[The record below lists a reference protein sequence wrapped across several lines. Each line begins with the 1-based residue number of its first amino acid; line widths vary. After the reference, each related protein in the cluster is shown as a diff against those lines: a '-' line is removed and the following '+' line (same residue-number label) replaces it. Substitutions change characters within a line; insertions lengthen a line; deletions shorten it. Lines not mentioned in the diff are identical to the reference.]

1 MPLENTLSLAKSFIA
16 LYSGQPEI
24 ICEAP
29 GRVNL
34 IGEHVDYC
42 DGFVMPFATSDRT
55 YAAIS
60 RRQDRKIRIASLQQP
75 NEIFET
81 SIDELDPTEAGGWER
96 YICGVIWAFGE
107 EIKTGLEILVDGQVA
122 LGAGLSSSAA
132 LECSVALGLNELFKT
147 NYPLTQLAKLAQRA
161 ENDFVGMPCGIMD
174 QSVSLMAQAGSALL
188 LDCRDLST
196 EQIPL
201 DLASAGL
208 ELLIIDTRAHHAL
221 VDGGY
226 AERRASCES
235 AAAKLGIK
243 ALRDCT
249 LEQLMESRNK
259 LTELE
264 FMRAEHIVN
273 DIARVHECVKLLKK
287 NDFVG
292 VGEILTKSHASLRDL
307 FEISCPELDLAVDTA
322 LANKSLGS
330 RMIGG
335 GFGGSAIALFK
346 VADINSAKKAI
357 SKAFAEAGFIE
368 PRFFTSLP
376 SAGAR
381 ITN

>member
-1 MPLENTLSLAKSFIA
+1 MLRSEFSDLF
-16 LYSGQPEI
+16 GQSPEI
-24 ICEAP
+24 ISEAP

-42 DGFVMPFATSDRT
+42 DGFVMPFAISDRT
-55 YAAIS
+55 YAAIH
-60 RRQDRKIRIASLQQP
+60 RRGDRNIRIASAQRRGELF
-75 NEIFET
+75 EIT
-81 SIDELDPTEAGGWER
+81 LDQLATDSKGDWER
-96 YICGVIWAFGE
+96 YILGVIWAFGDQVT
-107 EIKTGLEILVDGQVA
+107 TGLDILVDGGVA

-132 LECSVALGLNELFKT
+132 LECSIATALNQLFNVGLSL
-147 NYPLTQLAKLAQRA
+147 PQLARLAQRA
-161 ENDFVGMPCGIMD
+161 ENEYVGVPCGIMD
-174 QSVSLMAQAGSALL
+174 QSVSLMAQTGSALL

-235 AAAKLGIK
+235 AAAKLGVK

-249 LEQLMESRNK
+249 ISDLAAAREK
-259 LTELE
+259 LTDLE
-264 FMRAEHIVN
+264 YMRAEHVVN
-273 DIARVHECVKLLKK
+273 DIARVHQTVNSLKE
-287 NDFVG
+287 NDFVN
-292 VGEILTKSHASLRDL
+292 VGRILTESHASLRDR
-307 FEISCPELDLAVDTA
+307 FEISCPELDLAVDVA
-322 LANKSLGS
+322 LANNSLGG

-346 VADINSAKKAI
+346 VADIEPAKLAI
-357 SKAFAEAGFIE
+357 AAAFKSAGFTE

-376 SAGAR
+376 SSGAAV
-381 ITN
+381 IN

>member
-1 MPLENTLSLAKSFIA
+1 MSLANTFTA
-16 LYSGQPEI
+16 LFSGNPEI
-24 ICEAP
+24 VCEAP

-42 DGFVMPFATSDRT
+42 DGFVLPFAISDRT
-55 YAAIS
+55 YAVIK
-60 RRQDRKIRIASLQQP
+60 RRPDRKIRISSMQRP

-81 SIDELDPTEAGGWER
+81 SLDELQPSGEGNWER
-96 YICGVIWAFGE
+96 YICGVIWAFGDR
-107 EIKTGLEILVDGQVA
+107 ITSGLEILVDGHVA

-132 LECSVALGLNELFKT
+132 LECSVAFGLDQLFET
-147 NYPLTQLAKLAQRA
+147 RFSLAQLAKLAQRA

-174 QSVSLMAQAGSALL
+174 QSVSLMAKAGNALL

-208 ELLIIDTRAHHAL
+208 ELLIIDTQAHHAL

-243 ALRDCT
+243 ALRDCSISQ
-249 LEQLMESRNK
+249 LEGSRST

-264 FMRAEHIVN
+264 YMRAEHIVN
-273 DIARVHECVKLLKK
+273 DIERVHECVDRLKN
-287 NDFVG
+287 NDFTAVG
-292 VGEILTKSHASLRDL
+292 NILTKSHASLRDL
-307 FEISCPELDLAVDTA
+307 FEISCPELNLAVDAA
-322 LANKSLGS
+322 LKNSSLGG

-346 VADINSAKKAI
+346 VADIPQAKRAI
-357 SKAFAEAGFIE
+357 AEAFKEAGFTE

-376 SAGAR
+376 SAGASV
-381 ITN
+381 TN

>member
-1 MPLENTLSLAKSFIA
+1 MSLATNFTELFSTK
-16 LYSGQPEI
+16 PEI

-42 DGFVMPFATSDRT
+42 DGFVMPFAISDRT
-55 YAAIS
+55 YAAVS
-60 RRQDRKIRIASLQQP
+60 RRQDRHIRISSMQRR

-81 SIDELDPTEAGGWER
+81 TLDDLKPGLDGKWER
-96 YICGVIWAFGE
+96 YICGVIWAFGNQ
-107 EIKTGLEILVDGQVA
+107 ITNGLDILVDGRVA

-132 LECSVALGLNELFKT
+132 LECSVALALNELFKSKYT
-147 NYPLTQLAKLAQRA
+147 LPELARLAQRA
-161 ENDFVGMPCGIMD
+161 ENEYVGMPCGIMD
-174 QSVSLMAQAGSALL
+174 QSVSLMAQSGNALL

-196 EQIPL
+196 EQIPI
-201 DLASAGL
+201 DLAGAGL
-208 ELLIIDTRAHHAL
+208 ELLIVDTRAHHAL

-235 AAAKLGIK
+235 AANKLGIK
-243 ALRDCT
+243 ALRDCSIAQ
-249 LEQLMESRNK
+249 LETSRSK

-264 FMRAEHIVN
+264 YMRAEHVVR
-273 DIARVHECVKLLKK
+273 DIERVHECVVLLKQS
-287 NDFVG
+287 DFSAVG
-292 VGEILTKSHASLRDL
+292 QILTQSHASLRDL
-307 FEISCPELDLAVDTA
+307 FEISCPELNLAVDTA
-322 LANKSLGS
+322 LANNSLGG

-346 VADINSAKKAI
+346 VADISSAKEAI
-357 SKAFAEAGFIE
+357 AKAFTGAGFNE

-376 SAGAR
+376 SSGAR
-381 ITN
+381 ITQQL

>member
-1 MPLENTLSLAKSFIA
+1 MLRSDFATLFGHS
-16 LYSGQPEI
+16 PEI
-24 ICEAP
+24 VTEAP

-42 DGFVMPFATSDRT
+42 DGFVMPFAISDRT
-55 YAAIS
+55 YAAIAKRS
-60 RRQDRKIRIASLQQP
+60 DRKIRISSKQRQG
-75 NEIFET
+75 EIFET
-81 SIDELDPTEAGGWER
+81 SLDQLSPTGEGDWER
-96 YICGVIWAFGE
+96 YILGVIWAFDKK
-107 EIKTGLEILVDGQVA
+107 ITNGLDILVDGGVA

-132 LECSVALGLNELFKT
+132 LECSIATALNHLFAAGLSLSEL
-147 NYPLTQLAKLAQRA
+147 ARLAQRA
-161 ENDFVGMPCGIMD
+161 ENEYVGVPCGIMD
-174 QSVSLMAQAGSALL
+174 QSVSLMAQAGNALL

-235 AAAKLGIK
+235 AAAKLGVK
-243 ALRDCT
+243 ALRDCSIAL
-249 LEQLMESRNK
+249 LESSRAK

-264 FMRAEHIVN
+264 YMRAEHVVN
-273 DIARVHECVKLLKK
+273 DIERVYETVDFLKR
-287 NDFVG
+287 NDFESVG
-292 VGEILTKSHASLRDL
+292 KILTKSHASLRDL
-307 FEISCPELDLAVDTA
+307 FEISCLELDLAVDTA
-322 LANKSLGS
+322 LANKSLGG

-346 VADINSAKKAI
+346 VSDIEPAKLAIAAAFKA
-357 SKAFAEAGFIE
+357 AGFVE

-376 SAGAR
+376 SSGAAV
-381 ITN
+381 IN

>member
-1 MPLENTLSLAKSFIA
+1 MLRSEFSA
-16 LYSGQPEI
+16 LFGQSPEI
-24 ICEAP
+24 ISEAP

-42 DGFVMPFATSDRT
+42 DGFVMPFAISDRT
-55 YAAIS
+55 YAAI
-60 RRQDRKIRIASLQQP
+60 RRRNDRKIRIASAQRP
-75 NEIFET
+75 NELFEI
-81 SIDELDPTEAGGWER
+81 SLDALAADSKGDWER
-96 YICGVIWAFGE
+96 YILGVIWAFGSQVT
-107 EIKTGLEILVDGQVA
+107 TGLDILVDGGVA

-132 LECSVALGLNELFKT
+132 LECSIATALNQLFNAGLSLPEL
-147 NYPLTQLAKLAQRA
+147 ARLAQSA
-161 ENDFVGMPCGIMD
+161 ENEYVGVPCGIMD

-235 AAAKLGIK
+235 AAAKLGVK

-249 LEQLMESRNK
+249 IAELEAGREK

-264 FMRAEHIVN
+264 YMRAEHVVN
-273 DIARVHECVKLLKK
+273 DIARVHQTVASLKE
-287 NDFVG
+287 NDFVN
-292 VGEILTKSHASLRDL
+292 VGRILTESHASLRDR
-307 FEISCPELDLAVDTA
+307 FEISCPELNLAVDVA
-322 LANKSLGS
+322 LANKSLGG

-346 VADINSAKKAI
+346 VSDIGAAKSAIAA
-357 SKAFAEAGFIE
+357 AFKNAGFTE

-376 SAGAR
+376 SSGAAV
-381 ITN
+381 IN

>member
-1 MPLENTLSLAKSFIA
+1 MSLATNFTELFSAK
-16 LYSGQPEI
+16 PEI

-42 DGFVMPFATSDRT
+42 DGFVMPFAISDRT
-55 YAAIS
+55 YAAVS
-60 RRQDRKIRIASLQQP
+60 RRQDRRIRISSMQRR
-75 NEIFET
+75 NEIFE
-81 SIDELDPTEAGGWER
+81 SSLDDLKPGLDGKWER
-96 YICGVIWAFGE
+96 YICGVIWAFGNQ
-107 EIKTGLEILVDGQVA
+107 ITNGLDIIVDGHVA

-132 LECSVALGLNELFKT
+132 LECSVALALNELFKS
-147 NYPLTQLAKLAQRA
+147 NYSLPELARLAQRA
-161 ENDFVGMPCGIMD
+161 ENEYVGMPCGIMD
-174 QSVSLMAQAGSALL
+174 QSVSLMAQSGNALL

-196 EQIPL
+196 EQIPI

-208 ELLIIDTRAHHAL
+208 ELLIVDTRAHHAL

-235 AAAKLGIK
+235 AANKLGIK
-243 ALRDCT
+243 ALRDCSIAQ
-249 LEQLMESRNK
+249 LETSRSK

-264 FMRAEHIVN
+264 YMRAEHVVR
-273 DIARVHECVKLLKK
+273 DIERVHECVVLLKQS
-287 NDFVG
+287 DFSAVG
-292 VGEILTKSHASLRDL
+292 QILTQSHASLRDL
-307 FEISCPELDLAVDTA
+307 FEISCPELNLAVDTA
-322 LANKSLGS
+322 LANNSLGG

-346 VADINSAKKAI
+346 VADIPAAKIAI
-357 SKAFAEAGFIE
+357 AKAFSSAGFTE

-376 SAGAR
+376 SNGAK
-381 ITN
+381 ITEQL

>member
-1 MPLENTLSLAKSFIA
+1 MSLANTFTSLF
-16 LYSGQPEI
+16 SGNPEI

-42 DGFVMPFATSDRT
+42 DGFVMPFAISDRT
-55 YAAIS
+55 YAAIK
-60 RRQDRKIRIASLQQP
+60 RRPDRKIRISSMQRP
-75 NEIFET
+75 DEIFET
-81 SIDELDPTEAGGWER
+81 SLDDLQPDAEGGWER
-96 YICGVIWAFGE
+96 YICGVIWAFGDY
-107 EIKTGLEILVDGQVA
+107 ITYGLEILVDGHVT

-132 LECSVALGLNELFKT
+132 LECSVAFGLDQLFET
-147 NYPLTQLAKLAQRA
+147 GFSLAQLAKLAQRA

-196 EQIPL
+196 EQIPF

-208 ELLIIDTRAHHAL
+208 ELLIIDTQAHHAL

-235 AAAKLGIK
+235 ATAKLGIK
-243 ALRDCT
+243 ALRDCSMSN
-249 LEQLMESRNK
+249 LEDSRTK

-264 FMRAEHIVN
+264 YMRAKHVVN
-273 DIARVHECVKLLKK
+273 DIKRVHECVESLKN
-287 NDFVG
+287 NDFTAVG
-292 VGEILTKSHASLRDL
+292 NILTKSHASLRDV
-307 FEISCPELDLAVDTA
+307 FEISCPELNLAVDTA
-322 LANKSLGS
+322 LENKSLGG

-346 VADINSAKKAI
+346 VADIDPAKRAI
-357 SKAFAEAGFIE
+357 AAAFKEAGFKE

-376 SAGAR
+376 SAGAKV
-381 ITN
+381 TN

>member
-1 MPLENTLSLAKSFIA
+1 MLRSDFEA
-16 LYSGQPEI
+16 LFGQSPEI
-24 ICEAP
+24 VTEAP

-42 DGFVMPFATSDRT
+42 DGFVMPFAINDRT

-60 RRQDRKIRIASLQQP
+60 QRTDRNIRIASKQRP
-75 NEIFET
+75 GEIFET
-81 SIDELDPTEAGGWER
+81 SMDQLAPEGEGDWER
-96 YICGVIWAFGE
+96 YILGVIWAFGSQ
-107 EIKTGLEILVDGQVA
+107 ITTGLDILVDGGVA

-132 LECSVALGLNELFKT
+132 LECSIATALNKLFNANLSLPEL
-147 NYPLTQLAKLAQRA
+147 ARLAQRA
-161 ENDFVGMPCGIMD
+161 ENAYVGVPCGIMD
-174 QSVSLMAQAGSALL
+174 QSVSLMAQAGNALL

-208 ELLIIDTRAHHAL
+208 ELMIIDTRAHHAL

-235 AAAKLGIK
+235 AAKKLGIK
-243 ALRDCT
+243 ALRDCSVSE
-249 LEQLMESRNK
+249 LESARNK

-264 FMRAEHIVN
+264 YMRAEHVVN
-273 DIARVHECVKLLKK
+273 DIERVHETVEFLKK
-287 NDFVG
+287 NDFVS
-292 VGEILTKSHASLRDL
+292 VGNILTKSHASLRDR
-307 FEISCPELDLAVDTA
+307 FEISCAELDLAVDTA
-322 LANKSLGS
+322 LANKSLGG

-335 GFGGSAIALFK
+335 GFGGSAIALFN
-346 VADINSAKKAI
+346 VSDIEPAKLAIAAAFKSA
-357 SKAFAEAGFIE
+357 GYIE

-376 SAGAR
+376 SSGAAEVS
-381 ITN
+381 

>member
-1 MPLENTLSLAKSFIA
+1 MLRSEFSA
-16 LYSGQPEI
+16 LFGQSPEI
-24 ICEAP
+24 ISEAP

-42 DGFVMPFATSDRT
+42 DGFVMPFAISDRT
-55 YAAIS
+55 YAAIH
-60 RRQDRKIRIASLQQP
+60 RRNDRNIRIASAQRP
-75 NEIFET
+75 
-81 SIDELDPTEAGGWER
+81 DELFEISLDALAADIKGDWER
-96 YICGVIWAFGE
+96 YILGVIWAFGDQVT
-107 EIKTGLEILVDGQVA
+107 TGLDILVDGGVA

-132 LECSVALGLNELFKT
+132 LECSIATALNKLFDLGLSLPEL
-147 NYPLTQLAKLAQRA
+147 ARLAQRA
-161 ENDFVGMPCGIMD
+161 ENEYVGVPCGIMD
-174 QSVSLMAQAGSALL
+174 QSVSLMAQTGSALL

-249 LEQLMESRNK
+249 IADLEAAREK

-264 FMRAEHIVN
+264 YMRAEHVVN
-273 DIARVHECVKLLKK
+273 DIARVHQTVASLKE
-287 NDFVG
+287 NDFVN
-292 VGEILTKSHASLRDL
+292 VG
-307 FEISCPELDLAVDTA
+307 
-322 LANKSLGS
+322 
-330 RMIGG
+330 
-335 GFGGSAIALFK
+335 
-346 VADINSAKKAI
+346 
-357 SKAFAEAGFIE
+357 
-368 PRFFTSLP
+368 
-376 SAGAR
+376 
-381 ITN
+381 

>member
-1 MPLENTLSLAKSFIA
+1 MSLATTFSKTFS
-16 LYSGQPEI
+16 SNPEI

-42 DGFVMPFATSDRT
+42 DGFVMPFAISDRT
-55 YAAIS
+55 YAAVS
-60 RRQDRKIRIASLQQP
+60 RRQDRRIRIASKQRR
-75 NEIFET
+75 NEVFET
-81 SIDELDPTEAGGWER
+81 NLDDLKPGIDGKWER
-96 YICGVIWAFGE
+96 YICGVTWAFGSK
-107 EIKTGLEILVDGQVA
+107 ITNGLDILVDGQVA

-132 LECSVALGLNELFKT
+132 LECSVALALNELFNT
-147 NYPLTQLAKLAQRA
+147 EYSLSELARLAQRA
-161 ENDFVGMPCGIMD
+161 ENEYVGMPCGIMD
-174 QSVSLMAQAGSALL
+174 QSVSLMAQSGNALL

-196 EQIPL
+196 QQIPL

-235 AAAKLGIK
+235 AANKLGIK
-243 ALRDCT
+243 ALRDCSLAQ
-249 LEQLMESRNK
+249 LEGSRNK

-264 FMRAEHIVN
+264 YMRAEHVVR
-273 DIARVHECVKLLKK
+273 DIERVHECVFRLKQ
-287 NDFVG
+287 NDFAAVG
-292 VGEILTKSHASLRDL
+292 QILSQSHASLCDL
-307 FEISCPELDLAVDTA
+307 FEISCPELDLAVAAA
-322 LANKSLGS
+322 LANNSLGG

-335 GFGGSAIALFK
+335 GFGGSAIALFR
-346 VADINSAKKAI
+346 VADISAAKVAI
-357 SKAFAEAGFIE
+357 AKAFAEVGFTE

-376 SAGAR
+376 SSGAKVTQR
-381 ITN
+381 L

>member
-1 MPLENTLSLAKSFIA
+1 MLRSDFTA
-16 LYSGQPEI
+16 LFGQTPEI
-24 ICEAP
+24 VTEAP

-42 DGFVMPFATSDRT
+42 DGFVMPFAINDRT

-60 RRQDRKIRIASLQQP
+60 KRADRNIRIASKQRAGEL
-75 NEIFET
+75 FET
-81 SIDELDPTEAGGWER
+81 SLDQLAPDGKGDWER
-96 YICGVIWAFGE
+96 YILGVIWAFGGE
-107 EIKTGLEILVDGQVA
+107 VTSGLDILVDGGVA

-132 LECSVALGLNELFKT
+132 LECSIATALNKLFDVNLSLPEL
-147 NYPLTQLAKLAQRA
+147 ARLAQRA
-161 ENDFVGMPCGIMD
+161 ENGYVGVPCGIMD
-174 QSVSLMAQAGSALL
+174 QSVSLMAQAGNALL

-208 ELLIIDTRAHHAL
+208 ELMIIDTRAHHAL

-235 AAAKLGIK
+235 AAKKLGIK
-243 ALRDCT
+243 ALRDCSVSE
-249 LEQLMESRNK
+249 LESSRSK

-264 FMRAEHIVN
+264 YMRAEHVVN
-273 DIARVHECVKLLKK
+273 DIERVHKTVEFLKK
-287 NDFVG
+287 NDFVS
-292 VGEILTKSHASLRDL
+292 VGKILTKSHASLRDR
-307 FEISCPELDLAVDTA
+307 FEISCAELDLAVDTA
-322 LANKSLGS
+322 LANKSLGG

-346 VADINSAKKAI
+346 VADIEPAKTAIAAAFKSA
-357 SKAFAEAGFIE
+357 GYVE

-376 SAGAR
+376 SSGAAV
-381 ITN
+381 IN

>member
-1 MPLENTLSLAKSFIA
+1 MSLATTFTT
-16 LYSGQPEI
+16 LFSGNPEI

-42 DGFVMPFATSDRT
+42 DGFVMPFAISDRT
-55 YAAIS
+55 FAAVS
-60 RRQDRKIRIASLQQP
+60 RRQDRRIRISSIQRRS
-75 NEIFET
+75 EIFE
-81 SIDELDPTEAGGWER
+81 SSLEDLKPGLDGKWER
-96 YICGVIWAFGE
+96 YICGVIWAFGNQ
-107 EIKTGLEILVDGQVA
+107 ITNGLDILVDGHVA

-132 LECSVALGLNELFKT
+132 LECSVALALNELFKS
-147 NYPLTQLAKLAQRA
+147 NYSLAELARLAQRA
-161 ENDFVGMPCGIMD
+161 ENEYVGMPCGIMD
-174 QSVSLMAQAGSALL
+174 QSVSLMAQSGNALL

-235 AAAKLGIK
+235 AANKLGIK
-243 ALRDCT
+243 ALRDCSIAQ
-249 LEQLMESRNK
+249 LETSRNK
-259 LTELE
+259 LTVLE
-264 FMRAEHIVN
+264 YMRAEHVVR
-273 DIARVHECVKLLKK
+273 DIERVHESVVLLKE
-287 NDFVG
+287 NDFVS
-292 VGEILTKSHASLRDL
+292 VGRILTQSHISLRDL
-307 FEISCPELDLAVDTA
+307 FEISCPELNLAVDTA
-322 LANKSLGS
+322 LANKSLGG

-346 VADINSAKKAI
+346 VADIPDAKIAI
-357 SKAFAEAGFIE
+357 AKAFSDAAFSE

-376 SAGAR
+376 SSGAK
-381 ITN
+381 ITQAL

>member
-1 MPLENTLSLAKSFIA
+1 MLRSDFTA
-16 LYSGQPEI
+16 LFGQTPEI
-24 ICEAP
+24 VTEAP

-42 DGFVMPFATSDRT
+42 DGFVMPFAINDRT

-60 RRQDRKIRIASLQQP
+60 KRADRNIRIASKQRAG
-75 NEIFET
+75 EIFET
-81 SIDELDPTEAGGWER
+81 SLDQLAPDGKGDWER
-96 YICGVIWAFGE
+96 YILGVIWAFGGQV
-107 EIKTGLEILVDGQVA
+107 TSGLDILVDGGVA

-132 LECSVALGLNELFKT
+132 LECSIATALNKLFDVNLSLPEL
-147 NYPLTQLAKLAQRA
+147 ARLAQRA
-161 ENDFVGMPCGIMD
+161 ENGYVGVPCGIMD
-174 QSVSLMAQAGSALL
+174 QSVSLMAQAGNALL

-208 ELLIIDTRAHHAL
+208 ELMIIDTRAHHAL

-235 AAAKLGIK
+235 AAKKLGIK
-243 ALRDCT
+243 ALRDCSVSE
-249 LEQLMESRNK
+249 LESSRSK

-264 FMRAEHIVN
+264 YMRAEHVVN
-273 DIARVHECVKLLKK
+273 DIERVHKTVEFLKK
-287 NDFVG
+287 NDFVS
-292 VGEILTKSHASLRDL
+292 VGKILTKSHASLRDR
-307 FEISCPELDLAVDTA
+307 FEISCAELDLAVDTA
-322 LANKSLGS
+322 LANKSLGG

-346 VADINSAKKAI
+346 VADIEPAKTAIAAAFKSA
-357 SKAFAEAGFIE
+357 GYVE

-376 SAGAR
+376 SSGAAV
-381 ITN
+381 IN

>member
-1 MPLENTLSLAKSFIA
+1 MSLATTFTA
-16 LYSGQPEI
+16 LFSGNPEI
-24 ICEAP
+24 VCEAP

-42 DGFVMPFATSDRT
+42 DGFVMPFAISDRT

-60 RRQDRKIRIASLQQP
+60 RRQDRKIRISSMQRR

-81 SIDELDPTEAGGWER
+81 SLDDLQPSAEGKWER

-107 EIKTGLEILVDGQVA
+107 NVTNGLDILVDGHVA

-132 LECSVALGLNELFKT
+132 LECSVALGLNELFET
-147 NYPLTQLAKLAQRA
+147 NFTLAQLAKLAQRA
-161 ENDFVGMPCGIMD
+161 ENEYVGMPCGIMD
-174 QSVSLMAQAGSALL
+174 QSVSLMATAGNALL

-235 AAAKLGIK
+235 AAAKLGIM
-243 ALRDCT
+243 ALRDCSVAQ
-249 LEQLMESRNK
+249 LEESRGK

-264 FMRAEHIVN
+264 YMRAEHIVN
-273 DIARVHECVKLLKK
+273 DINRVHECVERLKN
-287 NDFVG
+287 NDFISVG
-292 VGEILTKSHASLRDL
+292 NILTKSHASLRDL
-307 FEISCPELDLAVDTA
+307 FEISCPELNLAVDSA
-322 LANKSLGS
+322 LANKSLGG

-346 VADINSAKKAI
+346 VEDVDHAKQAI
-357 SKAFAEAGFIE
+357 ATAFNASGFKE

-376 SAGAR
+376 SSGAR
-381 ITN
+381 VTN

>member
-1 MPLENTLSLAKSFIA
+1 MSLATNFTELFSTK
-16 LYSGQPEI
+16 PEI

-42 DGFVMPFATSDRT
+42 DGFVMPFAISDRT
-55 YAAIS
+55 YAAVS
-60 RRQDRKIRIASLQQP
+60 RRQDRHIRISSMQRR

-81 SIDELDPTEAGGWER
+81 TLDDLKPGLDGKWER
-96 YICGVIWAFGE
+96 YICGVIWAFGNQ
-107 EIKTGLEILVDGQVA
+107 ITNGLDILVDGRVA

-132 LECSVALGLNELFKT
+132 LECSVALALNELFKS
-147 NYPLTQLAKLAQRA
+147 NYSLPELARLAQRA
-161 ENDFVGMPCGIMD
+161 ENEYVGMPCGIMD
-174 QSVSLMAQAGSALL
+174 QSVSLMAQSGNALL

-196 EQIPL
+196 EQIPI

-208 ELLIIDTRAHHAL
+208 ELLIVDTRAHHAL

-235 AAAKLGIK
+235 AANKLGIK
-243 ALRDCT
+243 ALRDCSIAQ
-249 LEQLMESRNK
+249 LETSRSK

-264 FMRAEHIVN
+264 YMRAEHVVR
-273 DIARVHECVKLLKK
+273 DIERVHECVVLLKQS
-287 NDFVG
+287 DFSAVG
-292 VGEILTKSHASLRDL
+292 QILTQSHASLRDL
-307 FEISCPELDLAVDTA
+307 FEISCPELNLVVDTA
-322 LANKSLGS
+322 LANNSLGG

-346 VADINSAKKAI
+346 VADIPEAKIAI
-357 SKAFAEAGFIE
+357 AKAFSSAGFTE

-376 SAGAR
+376 SSGAK
-381 ITN
+381 ITEQL

>member
-1 MPLENTLSLAKSFIA
+1 MLRSDFATLF
-16 LYSGQPEI
+16 GQSPEI
-24 ICEAP
+24 VTEAP

-42 DGFVMPFATSDRT
+42 DGFVMPFAISDRT
-55 YAAIS
+55 YAAIAK
-60 RRQDRKIRIASLQQP
+60 RDDRKIRISSKQRP
-75 NEIFET
+75 EEIFET
-81 SIDELDPTEAGGWER
+81 SLDLLSTTGQGDWER
-96 YICGVIWAFGE
+96 YILGVIWAFDKK
-107 EIKTGLEILVDGQVA
+107 ITTGLDILVDGGVA

-132 LECSVALGLNELFKT
+132 LECSVATALNHLFAAGLSLPEL
-147 NYPLTQLAKLAQRA
+147 ARLAQRA
-161 ENDFVGMPCGIMD
+161 ENEYVGVPCGIMD
-174 QSVSLMAQAGSALL
+174 QSVSLMAQAGNALL

-235 AAAKLGIK
+235 AAAKLGVK
-243 ALRDCT
+243 ALRDCSIAL
-249 LEQLMESRNK
+249 LESSRAK

-264 FMRAEHIVN
+264 YMRAEHVVN
-273 DIARVHECVKLLKK
+273 DIERVYETVDFLKR
-287 NDFVG
+287 NDFESVG
-292 VGEILTKSHASLRDL
+292 KILTKSHASLRDL
-307 FEISCPELDLAVDTA
+307 FEISCVELDLAVDTA
-322 LANKSLGS
+322 LANKSLGG

-346 VADINSAKKAI
+346 VADIEPAKLAIAAAFKA
-357 SKAFAEAGFIE
+357 AGFVE

-376 SAGAR
+376 SSGAAV
-381 ITN
+381 IN

>member
-1 MPLENTLSLAKSFIA
+1 MSLANTFTAIF
-16 LYSGQPEI
+16 SGNPEI
-24 ICEAP
+24 VCEAP

-42 DGFVMPFATSDRT
+42 DGFVMPFAISDRT
-55 YAAIS
+55 YAAIK
-60 RRQDRKIRIASLQQP
+60 RRSDRKILISSMQRP

-81 SIDELDPTEAGGWER
+81 SLDDLQPSGGGDWER
-96 YICGVIWAFGE
+96 YICGVIWAFGDH
-107 EIKTGLEILVDGQVA
+107 ITSGLEILIDGHVA

-132 LECSVALGLNELFKT
+132 LECSVAFGLDQLFET
-147 NYPLTQLAKLAQRA
+147 GFSLAQLAKLAQRA

-196 EQIPL
+196 EQIPF

-208 ELLIIDTRAHHAL
+208 ELLIIDTQAHHAL

-235 AAAKLGIK
+235 ATAKLGIK
-243 ALRDCT
+243 ALRDCSISN
-249 LEQLMESRNK
+249 LEDSRNK

-264 FMRAEHIVN
+264 YMRAKHVVN
-273 DIARVHECVKLLKK
+273 DIKRVHECVESLKN
-287 NDFVG
+287 NDFTAVG
-292 VGEILTKSHASLRDL
+292 NILTKSHASLRDV
-307 FEISCPELDLAVDTA
+307 FEISCPELNLAVDTA
-322 LANKSLGS
+322 LENKSLGG

-346 VADINSAKKAI
+346 VADIDPAKRAIASAFK
-357 SKAFAEAGFIE
+357 EAGFKE

-376 SAGAR
+376 SAGAKV
-381 ITN
+381 TN

>member
-1 MPLENTLSLAKSFIA
+1 MLRSDFKTLF
-16 LYSGQPEI
+16 GQTPEI
-24 ICEAP
+24 LTEAP

-42 DGFVMPFATSDRT
+42 DGFVMPFAINDRT

-60 RRQDRKIRIASLQQP
+60 KRADRNIRIASKQRP
-75 NEIFET
+75 GEIFET
-81 SIDELDPTEAGGWER
+81 SLDQLAPNSEGDWER
-96 YICGVIWAFGE
+96 YILGVIWAFGGQ
-107 EIKTGLEILVDGQVA
+107 ITSGLNILVDGGVA

-132 LECSVALGLNELFKT
+132 LECSIATALNHLFQINLSLPEL
-147 NYPLTQLAKLAQRA
+147 ARLAQRA
-161 ENDFVGMPCGIMD
+161 ENAYVGVPCGIMD

-208 ELLIIDTRAHHAL
+208 ELMIIDTRAHHAL

-235 AAAKLGIK
+235 AAKKLGIK
-243 ALRDCT
+243 ALRDCSVSE
-249 LEQLMESRNK
+249 LESSRSK

-264 FMRAEHIVN
+264 YMRAEHVVN
-273 DIARVHECVKLLKK
+273 DIERVHQTVEFLKNK
-287 NDFVG
+287 DFVS
-292 VGEILTKSHASLRDL
+292 VGKILTKSHLSLRDR
-307 FEISCPELDLAVDTA
+307 FEISCAELDLAVETA
-322 LANKSLGS
+322 LANNSLGG

-346 VADINSAKKAI
+346 VADIESAKLAI
-357 SKAFAEAGFIE
+357 AAAFKSAGFVE

-376 SAGAR
+376 SSGAAV
-381 ITN
+381 IS

>member
-1 MPLENTLSLAKSFIA
+1 MLRSDFATLF
-16 LYSGQPEI
+16 GQSPEI
-24 ICEAP
+24 VTEAP

-42 DGFVMPFATSDRT
+42 DGFVMPFAISDRT
-55 YAAIS
+55 YAAIAK
-60 RRQDRKIRIASLQQP
+60 RDDRKIRISSKQRP
-75 NEIFET
+75 EEIFET
-81 SIDELDPTEAGGWER
+81 SLDLLSTTGQGDWER
-96 YICGVIWAFGE
+96 YILGVIWAFDKK
-107 EIKTGLEILVDGQVA
+107 ITTGLDILVDGGVA

-132 LECSVALGLNELFKT
+132 LECSVATALNHLFAAGLSLPEL
-147 NYPLTQLAKLAQRA
+147 ARLAQRA
-161 ENDFVGMPCGIMD
+161 ENEYVGVPCGIMD
-174 QSVSLMAQAGSALL
+174 QSVSLMAQAGNALL

-235 AAAKLGIK
+235 AASKLGVK
-243 ALRDCT
+243 ALRDCSIAL
-249 LEQLMESRNK
+249 LESSRAK

-264 FMRAEHIVN
+264 YMRAEHVVN
-273 DIARVHECVKLLKK
+273 DIERVYETVDFLKR
-287 NDFVG
+287 NDFESVG
-292 VGEILTKSHASLRDL
+292 KILTKSHASLRDL
-307 FEISCPELDLAVDTA
+307 FEISCVELDLAVDTA
-322 LANKSLGS
+322 LANKSLGG

-346 VADINSAKKAI
+346 VADIEPAKLAI
-357 SKAFAEAGFIE
+357 SAAFKTAGFVE

-376 SAGAR
+376 SSGAAV
-381 ITN
+381 IN

>member
-1 MPLENTLSLAKSFIA
+1 MSLATTFSA
-16 LYSGQPEI
+16 LFSGEPEI
-24 ICEAP
+24 VCEAP

-42 DGFVMPFATSDRT
+42 DGFVMPFAIRDRT

-60 RRQDRKIRIASLQQP
+60 RRKDRKIRISSMQRR

-81 SIDELDPTEAGGWER
+81 SLDDLQPSAEGKWER
-96 YICGVIWAFGE
+96 YICGVIWAFGDK
-107 EIKTGLEILVDGQVA
+107 ITSGLDILVDGHVA

-132 LECSVALGLNELFKT
+132 LECSVAFGLNELFET
-147 NYPLTQLAKLAQRA
+147 NFTLAQLAKLAQRA

-174 QSVSLMAQAGSALL
+174 QSVSLMARAGNALL

-235 AAAKLGIK
+235 AAEKLGMK
-243 ALRDCT
+243 ALRDCSLSQ
-249 LEQLMESRNK
+249 LESSREK

-264 FMRAEHIVN
+264 YMRAEHIVN
-273 DIARVHECVKLLKK
+273 DIARVHICVDRLKN
-287 NDFVG
+287 NDFEAVG
-292 VGEILTKSHASLRDL
+292 KILTQSHASLRDL
-307 FEISCPELDLAVDTA
+307 FEISCPELNLAVESA
-322 LANKSLGS
+322 LANKSLGG

-346 VADINSAKKAI
+346 VEDIEQAKRAI
-357 SKAFAEAGFIE
+357 AASFKDAGFKE

-381 ITN
+381 VTN

>member
-1 MPLENTLSLAKSFIA
+1 MSLANTFSA
-16 LYSGQPEI
+16 LFSGNPEI

-42 DGFVMPFATSDRT
+42 DGFVMPFAISDRT

-60 RRQDRKIRIASLQQP
+60 RRQDRKIRISSVQRP

-81 SIDELDPTEAGGWER
+81 SLDDLQPSAKGEWER

-107 EIKTGLEILVDGQVA
+107 KVTSGLDILVDGHVA

-132 LECSVALGLNELFKT
+132 LECSVAFGLNEIFET
-147 NYPLTQLAKLAQRA
+147 NLTLAQLAKLAQRA

-174 QSVSLMAQAGSALL
+174 QSVSLMAQAGNALL

-243 ALRDCT
+243 ALRDCSISQ
-249 LEQLMESRNK
+249 LESSRNK

-264 FMRAEHIVN
+264 YIRAEHIVN
-273 DIARVHECVKLLKK
+273 DIARVHECVDRLKN
-287 NDFVG
+287 NDFIA
-292 VGEILTKSHASLRDL
+292 VGEILTKSHTSLRDL
-307 FEISCPELDLAVDTA
+307 FEISCPELNLAVESA
-322 LANKSLGS
+322 LANKSLGG

-346 VADINSAKKAI
+346 VEDVDQAKHAI
-357 SKAFAEAGFIE
+357 AAAFKGAEFKE

-381 ITN
+381 VTN